1 MPPTRCQRVLARA
14 TVAMC
19 LSVHKETFGPPLF
32 DARGLSVFF
41 ALFER
46 VASRVNRDVR
56 SLSSPEWDPAS
67 RQGGAFV
74 PGGNVDKRDGLS
86 LFGAEGDQASRA
98 GAKTR
103 GPLWREKGTG
113 RLFLRHS
120 WSGTTP
126 GPRETA
132 GPFQPRKGTARLG
145 GATRSFPSDS
155 VKRRPVPFPRG
166 KRTERLFLR
175 RRNEGGSG
183 RPRQRRPT
191 THALH
196 RSARPSCP
204 TRSRPE
210 PRAQRPV
217 TAERSADASA
227 WPLPDSSCTRAG
239 SGRRRPAS
247 GATRTGRA
255 DGCGGT
261 SGTSG

>member
-1 MPPTRCQRVLARA
+1 MPRAPGTSGQDRSRLDGRHRCEHAGCATRRDEVPRRGAATRCQRLSGVPFGGV

-19 LSVHKETFGPPLF
+19 LSVHKETSGPSTSG
-32 DARGLSVFF
+32 ARGLSVFF

-132 GPFQPRKGTARLG
+132 GPFHPRKGTARLG
-145 GATRSFPSDS
+145 GATRSSPSDS

-175 RRNEGGSG
+175 RRNEGGSLRTTG
-183 RPRQRRPT
+183 SRARARTRRTTRRPR
-191 THALH
+191 
-196 RSARPSCP
+196 
-204 TRSRPE
+204 
-210 PRAQRPV
+210 
-217 TAERSADASA
+217 
-227 WPLPDSSCTRAG
+227 G
-239 SGRRRPAS
+239 SGGHHLRDTS
-247 GATRTGRA
+247 
-255 DGCGGT
+255 DCGPDPIACG
-261 SGTSG
+261 